1 MISNI
6 ALGLASLYFFGLH
19 KSKNRYWAF
28 FFLAMA
34 LAAFVGGIYH
44 GFPELGMQSR
54 FISWS
59 LLSVALFF
67 AQWAVFSKKINNYLL
82 IFFLLKGIIL
92 LSFAITNVDFLYL
105 IIDSL
110 ISMLGFVI
118 LGNLLII
125 KESYKLINIGI
136 FISIISAIISRME
149 LSLNPDYLNYNDIG
163 HYITIISLLL
173 ISQGVSKLE
182 EKSWVDDT
190 IMSS

>member
-44 GFPELGMQSR
+44 GYPELGTHFR

-59 LLSVALFF
+59 LLSIALFF
-67 AQWAVFSKKINNYLL
+67 AQWAVFNKKINNYLL
-82 IFFLLKGIIL
+82 IFFLLKGVVL
-92 LSFAITNVDFLYL
+92 LSFAIVNADFLYM

-110 ISMLGFVI
+110 ISMFGFVI
-118 LGNLLII
+118 LGNLIFF
-125 KESYKLINIGI
+125 KDSYKLINIGI
-136 FISIISAIISRME
+136 FISVISAIISRME
-149 LSLNPDYLNYNDIG
+149 FTLHPDYMNHNDIG
-163 HYITIISLLL
+163 HYITIISLYL
-173 ISQGVSKLE
+173 ISLGVSNLE
-182 EKSWVDDT
+182 EKSWANET
-190 IMSS
+190 LIT